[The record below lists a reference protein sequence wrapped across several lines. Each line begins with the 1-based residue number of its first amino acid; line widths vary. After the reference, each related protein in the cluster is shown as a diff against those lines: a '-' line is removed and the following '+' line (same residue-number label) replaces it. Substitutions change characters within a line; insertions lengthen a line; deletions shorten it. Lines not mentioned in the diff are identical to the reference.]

1 MGSESSML
9 LTLAWNQ
16 WVLAVLMVLFL
27 LICGLVILTVLVQR
41 PQGGGLA
48 GAFGG
53 GSGSGQTAFGTK
65 TGDALT
71 VLTISMFAFYL
82 VAAIALNYGT
92 KAAANPKPTTPVVA
106 PAPGAGDQPAGTP
119 EGTPA
124 ATPPA
129 PQDAPAGSQP
139 PAGSTEAPKPADGSA
154 APATPPATPA
164 SGQAPATTPEAPKT
178 DPAAAPA
185 TNPK

>member
-1 MGSESSML
+1 ML

-71 VLTISMFAFYL
+71 VLTISMFVVYL
-82 VAAIALNYGT
+82 LAAIALNYGT
-92 KAAANPKPTTPVVA
+92 KAAANPKA
-106 PAPGAGDQPAGTP
+106 PAVIQSTEQPAGTP
-119 EGTPA
+119 TEAPA
-124 ATPPA
+124 TTSPA
-129 PQDAPAGSQP
+129 PSDAPAGSQP
-139 PAGSTEAPKPADGSA
+139 PAGTPDASKPAEGTA
-154 APATPPATPA
+154 GPATPPATPA
-164 SGQAPATTPEAPKT
+164 AGEAPASTPEAPKPDPAT
-178 DPAAAPA
+178 DP
-185 TNPK
+185 K

>member
-1 MGSESSML
+1 ML

-71 VLTISMFAFYL
+71 VLTISMFVVYL
-82 VAAIALNYGT
+82 LAAIALNYGT
-92 KAAANPKPTTPVVA
+92 KAAANPKA
-106 PAPGAGDQPAGTP
+106 PAVIQSTDQPGAGDQPAATP
-119 EGTPA
+119 PEAPA
-124 ATPPA
+124 TTPPA
-129 PQDAPAGSQP
+129 PSDAPAGTQP
-139 PAGSTEAPKPADGSA
+139 PAGTPDAAKPAEGAA
-154 APATPPATPA
+154 APATPQATPVP
-164 SGQAPATTPEAPKT
+164 GEAPATTPEAPKT
-178 DPAAAPA
+178 DPATAP
-185 TNPK
+185 K